1 MLISPPPSETGKTV
15 GKPGCPRS
23 SILPTQPP
31 TGLSRHLP
39 SAEPSLTQ
47 SLHSWAWVS
56 RGSSFFVIW
65 FSVLLWGTPGD
76 GETTSLQSRKLLQPS
91 HFQIQTFY
99 FSLVPSSI
107 PLVTPLGSFPTP
119 CLVHIFPSS
128 SFSFSFSYLKPNQ
141 SPEPG

>member
-91 HFQIQTFY
+91 HFQIQT
-99 FSLVPSSI
+99 LLLQP
-107 PLVTPLGSFPTP
+107 GSFLHPP
-119 CLVHIFPSS
+119 SYSSRLISNSMSCSHFP
-128 SFSFSFSYLKPNQ
+128 FLLFLLLFLLFKA
-141 SPEPG
+141 